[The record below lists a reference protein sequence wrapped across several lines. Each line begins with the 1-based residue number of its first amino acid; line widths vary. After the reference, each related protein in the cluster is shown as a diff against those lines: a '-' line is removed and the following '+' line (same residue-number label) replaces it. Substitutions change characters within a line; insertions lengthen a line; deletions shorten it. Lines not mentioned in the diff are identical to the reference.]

1 MPRAAVVTRH
11 RAAVFHEHLA
21 AATVPAMTRIERS
34 VAARLLALAGLL
46 MSGCGK
52 SDAPPED
59 APSSERTRDPVP
71 EIPKDAPTGP
81 FAAFD
86 FEAAEAS
93 WQGSWVLEGEAS
105 GKRVAWMIDGS
116 ALVEFDG
123 STERT
128 LEFSLY
134 SPCQVAYT
142 DVDEGVTVYKSF
154 TFVRDTLHAGLG
166 SAGTV
171 AGGSVIVCDGGKT
184 YVLTNGECLAWT
196 ERFNDWDSAPAT
208 CAIEGEAEARKFVVA
223 GREIG
228 FIDDAALGTS
238 QMRNNVAT
246 KHANF
251 AAAKAA
257 LASTAEPAP
266 LDAP

>member
-1 MPRAAVVTRH
+1 
-11 RAAVFHEHLA
+11 
-21 AATVPAMTRIERS
+21 MTTTERS
-34 VAARLLALAGLL
+34 STASRSRLGHVWGFALAGLL
-46 MSGCGK
+46 VCACGK
-52 SDAPPED
+52 SDEQPEG
-59 APSSERTRDPVP
+59 APSGERTKEPTP
-71 EIPKDAPTGP
+71 EVPKDAPTGP

-93 WQGSWVLEGEAS
+93 WQGSWVLDGEG
-105 GKRVAWMIDGS
+105 GKQVAWMIDGAS
-116 ALVEFDG
+116 LVEFDG
-123 STERT
+123 TAERK

-134 SPCQVAYT
+134 SPCQVTYT

-171 AGGSVIVCDGGKT
+171 AGDSVIVCDGGKT
-184 YVLTNGECLAWT
+184 YVLDAAGKCMAWT
-196 ERFNDWDSAPAT
+196 ERFDDWKSAPAT
-208 CAIEGEAEARKFVVA
+208 CSLAGEGETRKFVVD
-223 GREIG
+223 GREIA
-228 FIDDAALGTS
+228 FIDDVAIGTT

-257 LASTAEPAP
+257 LASPAEPAP
-266 LDAP
+266 ADAP